1 MRVTRRPSGNVK
13 LDNRLHTCYIGYIV
27 MERMDMDRKELVAAV
42 KRMLADLRDQ
52 EETGRCDRTRLQQI
66 IDLDKALTPEE
77 KGKRR

>member
-1 MRVTRRPSGNVK
+1 
-13 LDNRLHTCYIGYIV
+13 